1 MAGDGLSGGKKAAIA
16 VIVIAAGGGLL
27 ARALVSRTD
36 QISLAGAVMLQDSDL
51 RNQSPIAD
59 VTISATGGSAV
70 NSRSSSSGFFTLKL
84 GPDVRPGQLVTLG
97 FRHPDYKP
105 LDLSVA
111 AGDALIIARLSP
123 LHQTL
128 TAQRHGP
135 DVTVANVLVRYS
147 MEARSEVNL
156 GNGVKTFQ
164 VLNTGDVACAGAPV
178 CSPDRKWK
186 AAVESVSLDA
196 GAGNEFRNARVSCIA
211 GPCPFTRID
220 SDRFSKGG
228 RTISASIRNW
238 SDTAT
243 FVLQA
248 EVFHPEIRDAVQQ
261 AYPVIIG
268 SAVNFTLPAAA
279 EGLSLEAEINGTAI
293 VFPLGPS
300 PSLSWADCDV
310 RAEKDRTKVF
320 RCELKPGYRFQ

>member
-1 MAGDGLSGGKKAAIA
+1 
-16 VIVIAAGGGLL
+16 
-27 ARALVSRTD
+27 
-36 QISLAGAVMLQDSDL
+36 
-51 RNQSPIAD
+51 
-59 VTISATGGSAV
+59 
-70 NSRSSSSGFFTLKL
+70 
-84 GPDVRPGQLVTLG
+84 
-97 FRHPDYKP
+97 
-105 LDLSVA
+105 
-111 AGDALIIARLSP
+111 
-123 LHQTL
+123 
-128 TAQRHGP
+128 
-135 DVTVANVLVRYS
+135 

-164 VLNTGDVACAGAPV
+164 VVNTGDVACAGAPV

-220 SDRFSKGG
+220 SDKFSKGG
-228 RTISASIRNW
+228 RIIGASVRNW

-248 EVFHPEIRDAVQQ
+248 EVFHPEIRDTVQQ

-293 VFPLGPS
+293 VSAGAKPVHELGRLRRPCRKRSERRSSVVSSSPVIGSSRRRAHPNSATSMSARLPRSAVNPADVEDRFLQCIACSRRCRCKPS
-300 PSLSWADCDV
+300 KTAQGRLQAGGV
-310 RAEKDRTKVF
+310 
-320 RCELKPGYRFQ
+320 